1 MSGSRKKSTKRRIV
15 RIVVIVD
22 IILAIL
28 VAIVLYL
35 KSRVAEEYGS
45 GSETEIQT
53 ATVSEGSIST
63 TVSGTGNLTDEDV
76 ETIEIVNTVEI
87 EEICVSA
94 GDVVAEGDLLAKVDM
109 STVVAAMSTLQQ
121 ELDTLDSQIDE
132 AEDDAVDS
140 HITTT
145 VAGRVKA
152 IYGQEGDDVATV
164 MYENGALA
172 ILSLDGYMAVD
183 VETQM
188 LAQGDTVTV
197 ESSDGTQYEGSV
209 ASVESGTATVLVTD
223 NGTVYGDT
231 VSIYDDEGELVGSGE
246 LSIHEPLN
254 ITGYAGTISGVSVS
268 ENSKVSSGKR
278 LFSLT
283 DTEYSGNYNSLLSER
298 KEVEDNLQ
306 QLLTIYKE
314 GAVYATAAG
323 TVSSVGEQESTS
335 SSAEASSNA
344 LNTGESQT
352 EAATQEE
359 SDLQTLLSI
368 CTGDTMTV
376 SVNVDES
383 SILSLEVG
391 QEATIAVDALGDEEY
406 SGTVTE
412 IQTTAGS
419 SSGGVTSY
427 AAVITLE
434 KAEQMLSGM
443 SASVAIRIQGVE
455 DALLIPSDALM
466 QTSSSSYVYT
476 SYDEETGELGG
487 MVEVTAG
494 LDNGTYV
501 EITSGL
507 SEGDTI
513 YYADSSE
520 ERGMGFGGGNMPGG
534 GNFDIGDMPGGGDFG
549 GGNMPGGGEMPGG
562 MSRGN

>member
-323 TVSSVGEQESTS
+323 AVSSVGEQESTS

>member
-1 MSGSRKKSTKRRIV
+1 MSVSRKKSTKRRIL
-15 RIVVIVD
+15 RIAVIAA
-22 IILAIL
+22 IILAVL
-28 VAIVLYL
+28 VAVVLYL

-53 ATVSEGSIST
+53 ATVSEGSIRT

-87 EEICVSA
+87 EEVCVSA
-94 GDVVAEGDLLAKVDM
+94 GDVVEKGDLLAKVDM
-109 STVVAAMSTLQQ
+109 STVVTAMSSLQQ
-121 ELDTLDSQIDE
+121 ELDALDSQIDE

-140 HITTT
+140 EITTE

-152 IYGQEGDDVATV
+152 IYGQKGDDVATV

-183 VETQM
+183 VETQT

-197 ESSDGTQYEGSV
+197 ESSDGTKYDGSV
-209 ASVESGTATVLVTD
+209 ASVESGIATVLVTD

-335 SSAEASSNA
+335 SSVEPSYGVQT
-344 LNTGESQT
+344 TGENQT

-412 IQTTAGS
+412 IQTTGGS

-427 AAVITLE
+427 TAVITLE
-434 KAEQMLSGM
+434 KTEQMLSGM

-455 DALLIPSDALM
+455 NALLIPSDALM

-476 SYDEETGELGG
+476 SYDEETGELGS

-507 SEGDTI
+507 SEGDTV
-513 YYADSSE
+513 YYMESSE
-520 ERGMGFGGGNMPGG
+520 ERGMAFGGGGMPGG

-549 GGNMPGGGEMPGG
+549 GMSYGN
-562 MSRGN
+562 